1 MFVAQGG
8 ALSDGFLFVLGLCRP
23 AFSVLARQFTF
34 RILLAFVIS
43 LLICFFA
50 WVITL
55 TKLPSENLIAIS
67 AVIFLGLCFVL

>member
-43 LLICFFA
+43 LLICFFH
-50 WVITL
+50 
-55 TKLPSENLIAIS
+55 
-67 AVIFLGLCFVL
+67 LGDYFD